1 MKGVAFMDDTAIRNI
16 IGAFDKNAFQSFFDK
31 LVLHFNG
38 GISVPKKIS
47 DNIWASQAERFI
59 QSEQAFFLNYCPT
72 QIYRDFSLKHIDIQS
87 IKNLIDFYRENKPS
101 SPWLP
106 IDGTEYFIIN
116 NFDSRRMG
124 IEDLELVKFYEESL
138 LRQKVSDLPTLG
150 VGNIN
155 TFLTASSSN
164 FEEISNIIND
174 FFKSY
179 TDGVSICVSEDKID
193 VSDYVIQ
200 SEFSGVTQSSHHI
213 VQPSFKLLHKRS
225 VLEELGRILNSD
237 VQERILEEFLQEHYR
252 DIFGN
257 HYDKIATQLWLKFPE
272 LDIGNKDRRMDLFM
286 RNSVSDDWEM
296 YELKRAN
303 VIPAKNVRGV
313 PMFTDLVYQA
323 IAQAKNYKALLQ
335 QDAVKRKFAQEG
347 IEYFEPEINIIVGK
361 KSEISTAQWRRMI
374 ADHRGDV
381 KIRTYDEFFK
391 EASYRSN
398 LY

>member
-1 MKGVAFMDDTAIRNI
+1 MDDTAIRNI

-31 LVLHFNG
+31 LVSHFYG
-38 GISVPKKIS
+38 DTSVPEKIS

-72 QIYRDFSLKHIDIQS
+72 QIYRNFSLRNIDIQS
-87 IKNLIDFYRENKPS
+87 IKDSIDFYRDKKPS
-101 SPWLP
+101 SLWLP

-116 NFDSRRMG
+116 NFDSRRLG

-138 LRQKVSDLPTLG
+138 LRHRVSDSPTLG

-164 FEEISNIIND
+164 LEEISNLIND

-179 TDGVSICVSEDKID
+179 TDGVSICVSVDKID
-193 VSDYVIQ
+193 VSDYVVQ
-200 SEFSGVTQSSHHI
+200 SEFSGVTQSSQHV
-213 VQPSFKLLHKRS
+213 VQPSFKLLHKRNI
-225 VLEELGRILNSD
+225 LEEFEKILNSD
-237 VQERILEEFLQEHYR
+237 VQERILEEFLQEHYK

-257 HYDKIATQLWLKFPE
+257 QYDKIATQLWLKFPD
-272 LDIGNKDRRMDLFM
+272 LDVGNKDRRMDLFM

-303 VIPAKNVRGV
+303 VIPSKIVRGV
-313 PMFTDLVYQA
+313 PMFTDLVNQA

-335 QDAVKRKFAQEG
+335 QDVVKRKFAQEG
-347 IEYFEPEINIIVGK
+347 IEYFEPEINIIVGRK
-361 KSEISTAQWRRMI
+361 AGISTAQWRRMI
-374 ADHRGDV
+374 ADNRGDI
-381 KIRTYDEFFK
+381 KIRTYDEFLK
-391 EASYRSN
+391 EASLRSN

>member
-1 MKGVAFMDDTAIRNI
+1 MKGVAFMDDVAIRNI

-38 GISVPKKIS
+38 GVSVPEKIS
-47 DNIWASQAERFI
+47 DNIWASQAERFF
-59 QSEQAFFLNYCPT
+59 QSEQAFFLSYCPT
-72 QIYRDFSLKHIDIQS
+72 QIYRNFSLKNIDISAIKDS
-87 IKNLIDFYRENKPS
+87 IEIYRDKKPS

-106 IDGTEYFIIN
+106 IDGTEYYIIN
-116 NFDSRRMG
+116 NFDSQRMG
-124 IEDLELVKFYEESL
+124 IKDIELVKFYEESL
-138 LRQKVSDLPTLG
+138 LRYGLDDLPTLG

-164 FEEISNIIND
+164 LEELSKIIND

-179 TDGVSICVSEDKID
+179 TDGVSICVSEDKVN
-193 VSDYVIQ
+193 VSDFVVQ
-200 SEFSGVTQSSHHI
+200 SEFSGVTQSSQHI
-213 VQPSFKLLHKRS
+213 VQPSFKLLHKRA
-225 VLEELGRILNSD
+225 VLEEFEKILNSD
-237 VQERILEEFLQEHYR
+237 VQERILEEFLQEHYK
-252 DIFGN
+252 DIFGD
-257 HYDKIATQLWLKFPE
+257 HYDRIATQLWLKFPD
-272 LDIGNKDRRMDLFM
+272 LDIGHKDRRMDLFM

-303 VIPAKNVRGV
+303 IIPAKVVRGV

-335 QDAVKRKFAQEG
+335 QDSVKRKFAREG
-347 IEYFEPEINIIVGK
+347 IEYFEPEINIIVGR
-361 KSEISTAQWRRMI
+361 KSGISTALWRRMI

-381 KIRTYDEFFK
+381 KISTYDEFFK
-391 EASYRSN
+391 EASYRAK

>member
-1 MKGVAFMDDTAIRNI
+1 
-16 IGAFDKNAFQSFFDK
+16 
-31 LVLHFNG
+31 
-38 GISVPKKIS
+38 
-47 DNIWASQAERFI
+47 
-59 QSEQAFFLNYCPT
+59 
-72 QIYRDFSLKHIDIQS
+72 
-87 IKNLIDFYRENKPS
+87 
-101 SPWLP
+101 
-106 IDGTEYFIIN
+106 
-116 NFDSRRMG
+116 MG

-138 LRQKVSDLPTLG
+138 LRENVSDLPTLG

-174 FFKSY
+174 FFMSY

-193 VSDYVIQ
+193 VSDYVVQ
-200 SEFSGVTQSSHHI
+200 SEFSGVTQTSHHI

-361 KSEISTAQWRRMI
+361 KSGISTAQWRRMI

>member
-1 MKGVAFMDDTAIRNI
+1 M
-16 IGAFDKNAFQSFFDK
+16 
-31 LVLHFNG
+31 
-38 GISVPKKIS
+38 
-47 DNIWASQAERFI
+47 
-59 QSEQAFFLNYCPT
+59 
-72 QIYRDFSLKHIDIQS
+72 
-87 IKNLIDFYRENKPS
+87 
-101 SPWLP
+101 
-106 IDGTEYFIIN
+106 
-116 NFDSRRMG
+116 
-124 IEDLELVKFYEESL
+124 
-138 LRQKVSDLPTLG
+138 
-150 VGNIN
+150 
-155 TFLTASSSN
+155 
-164 FEEISNIIND
+164 
-174 FFKSY
+174 
-179 TDGVSICVSEDKID
+179 
-193 VSDYVIQ
+193 
-200 SEFSGVTQSSHHI
+200 
-213 VQPSFKLLHKRS
+213 
-225 VLEELGRILNSD
+225 NSD

-272 LDIGNKDRRMDLFM
+272 LDIGNKVRRMDLFM

-361 KSEISTAQWRRMI
+361 KSGISTAQWRRMI